1 MILYLIF
8 VLVYLFIINEVE
20 SFVCV
25 CLWGGGVWVYVDV
38 GGLDKRVNESV
49 ECMGV

>member
-1 MILYLIF
+1 MCVF
-8 VLVYLFIINEVE
+8 V
-20 SFVCV
+20 
-25 CLWGGGVWVYVDV
+25 GGGVWVYVDV